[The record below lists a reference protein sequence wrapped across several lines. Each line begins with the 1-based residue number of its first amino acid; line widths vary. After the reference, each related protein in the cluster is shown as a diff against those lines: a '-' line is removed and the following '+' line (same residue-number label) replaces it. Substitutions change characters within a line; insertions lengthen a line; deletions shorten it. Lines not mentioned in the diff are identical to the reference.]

1 MYYDNLI
8 YNPERDKQAVDQDGF
23 VDLKDAIINNIIPE
37 GVGAA
42 VDMSNGIEEPSAILG
57 KPSDFA
63 DAARFEESI
72 KNYKAPDS
80 GDTNS

>member
-1 MYYDNLI
+1 MYYDNLKF
-8 YNPERDKQAVDQDGF
+8 NSERDKQSVDQDGF
-23 VDLKDAIINNIIPE
+23 VDLKDAIVNNIIPD

-42 VDMSNGIEEPSAILG
+42 IDMSNGIEEPSAILG

-72 KNYKAPDS
+72 KNYKAPNS
-80 GDTNS
+80 ADTES